1 MKRKITAEHNSTP
14 PNFALDHHA
23 FGLDDTHLALPSRRL
38 QVSLRV
44 TLAETIAYAASC
56 RLQRS
61 EHVPLTTVAEIWD
74 SLGEHIK
81 QRNKQNPEARL
92 ILFGANPRN
101 PNAVTNATTDLP
113 HTTQF
118 LTRYIMALCPA
129 FRFNAMALRLNDS
142 KAPHVDHNNGPEDS
156 FMMVVTPCESGG
168 NLWIAEASGDVF
180 LRHLDTMVA
189 GRIHYCQ
196 GTPLL
201 FPGKTRLHATETW
214 TGERRLVLLAWSTL
228 TLDKDTNQTLA
239 TDYMFPVPSRVQTSN
254 ILQLSLK
261 QTFAKSQEHVTSSA
275 SCPNLT
281 PSFVI
286 SSSPSEATDPESQNA
301 TDLHLSPQNA
311 APHPEQ
317 DEHNNSPKSS
327 SSFASTLQEE

>member
-1 MKRKITAEHNSTP
+1 MKRKTTAEHNSTP

-23 FGLDDTHLALPSRRL
+23 FGLDDTHLALLSRRL
-38 QVSLRV
+38 QVPLRV

-92 ILFGANPRN
+92 ILLGANPRN

-118 LTRYIMALCPA
+118 LTQYILTLCPA

-180 LRHLDTMVA
+180 
-189 GRIHYCQ
+189 
-196 GTPLL
+196 
-201 FPGKTRLHATETW
+201 
-214 TGERRLVLLAWSTL
+214 
-228 TLDKDTNQTLA
+228 
-239 TDYMFPVPSRVQTSN
+239 
-254 ILQLSLK
+254 
-261 QTFAKSQEHVTSSA
+261 
-275 SCPNLT
+275 
-281 PSFVI
+281 
-286 SSSPSEATDPESQNA
+286 
-301 TDLHLSPQNA
+301 
-311 APHPEQ
+311 
-317 DEHNNSPKSS
+317 
-327 SSFASTLQEE
+327 

>member
-1 MKRKITAEHNSTP
+1 MKRKTTAEHNSAP

-23 FGLDDTHLALPSRRL
+23 FGLDDTHLALLSRRL
-38 QVSLRV
+38 QVPLRV

-101 PNAVTNATTDLP
+101 PNTVTNATTDLP

-118 LTRYIMALCPA
+118 LTQYILTLCPT

-180 LRHLDTMVA
+180 LRHQDTMVA
-189 GRIHYCQ
+189 GRIHNCQ

-201 FPGKTRLHATETW
+201 FPGKTRLHATEAW

-228 TLDKDTNQTLA
+228 TLDKDANQTLA

-261 QTFAKSQEHVTSSA
+261 QTFAKSQEHVASSA
-275 SCPNLT
+275 SCRNLT
-281 PSFVI
+281 PMFVI
-286 SSSPSEATDPESQNA
+286 PSSPSEATDPESQPTA
-301 TDLHLSPQNA
+301 DIRLSPQNE
-311 APHPEQ
+311 APIEPDKQ
-317 DEHNNSPKSS
+317 NNSPKSS
-327 SSFASTLQEE
+327 SSFASTIQEE